1 MLLSPTTHY
10 TLRHILR
17 TLEVPVT
24 PVFPP
29 GVAQPATPSSDL
41 NQVLNS
47 LYIDEHQVGQS
58 IRKLEALVAIY
69 RRMQD
74 EPTALTKIK
83 QEILWI
89 LGMKYP
95 TSTTTAV

>member
-1 MLLSPTTHY
+1 MTHY

-41 NQVLNS
+41 NQVLTS
-47 LYIDEHQVGQS
+47 LYLDEHHIGQS
-58 IRKLEALVAIY
+58 IRKLEALVTIY
-69 RRMQD
+69 KRMQN
-74 EPTALTKIK
+74 EPTALAKIK

-89 LGMKYP
+89 LGLKVQAP
-95 TSTTTAV
+95 VQVAV